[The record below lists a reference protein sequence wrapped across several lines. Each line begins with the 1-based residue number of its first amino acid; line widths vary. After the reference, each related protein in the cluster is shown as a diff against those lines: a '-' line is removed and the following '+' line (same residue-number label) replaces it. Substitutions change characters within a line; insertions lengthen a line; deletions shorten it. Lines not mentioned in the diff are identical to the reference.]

1 MSSFPDLSRYD
12 VIGLDSETT
21 GLSDRDKPVGISLSP
36 LGGDEDHYL
45 AWGHPEGNNCSLDDV
60 RDGFDRLKKNNPK
73 VTFALHNAGYD
84 MRMCRYV
91 GIDLSD
97 VRTEDTG
104 TLAALYNN
112 LEPSLSLES
121 LSQKYL
127 GRTKKDEELNA
138 WCAAAFGGKPT
149 RDAQAKNYHRAPGH
163 IVAPYAK
170 GDSRDTV
177 DLWAKVYPLVVA
189 EGLQRLFDIECQL
202 HPILLKMHMVG
213 VRVAR
218 EKAQGIRDE
227 FLREYERVLDDWTA
241 VTGGA
246 NFNGPQLPA
255 LLHKLGH
262 EVWRTDTKSK
272 KTGEFNLSA
281 PKELLEKLASQ
292 GVREARMALDLR
304 RLKHYAGTFIDNY
317 ILSNVRSGDIVHGEF
332 HPVRNERYGT
342 VSGRFSSGGS
352 LNLQNIP
359 ARDDVYAPMIRGLY
373 VPYYDGQ
380 EWVKFDYSQ
389 IEYRF
394 LAHYAGGGIMDA
406 YRRDPSQDFH
416 QMVADLTGLAR
427 SPAKTLNFALVYG
440 QGDKATA
447 AQLRITLE
455 QAQAFIREYNARAPE
470 IRELYDEAM
479 RLAGSRGY
487 IDTWGGRRSRF
498 APHPRYRGQYDRT
511 NKALNALLQGSAAD
525 LIKVAMIRVA
535 NLIDW
540 EDCILHLTVHDELD
554 FSMTPGE
561 VGDRYR
567 RQIKQAME
575 DVELRVPVLA
585 DCEVGPDWGHV
596 DEWVDPIT
604 QRISA

>member
-1 MSSFPDLSRYD
+1 
-12 VIGLDSETT
+12 
-21 GLSDRDKPVGISLSP
+21 VGISVSA
-36 LGGDEDHYL
+36 LGSDEDHYF

-60 RDGFDRLKKNNPK
+60 RDWFDELKRSNPK

-91 GIDLSD
+91 GVNLAD

-104 TLAALYNN
+104 TLAAMYNN
-112 LEPSLSLES
+112 LEPSLSLNE
-121 LSQKYL
+121 LSKKYL
-127 GRTKKDEELNA
+127 GREKQDKELNE
-138 WCAAAFGGKPT
+138 WCANAFGGKPT
-149 RDAQAKNYHRAPGH
+149 REAQAKNYHRAPGH

-177 DLWAKVYPLVVA
+177 DLYAKLYPLMVA
-189 EGLQRLFDIECQL
+189 EGLQRLFDVECQL
-202 HPILLKMHMVG
+202 HPILLQMHMVG

-227 FLREYERVLDDWTA
+227 FLREYDRVLDDWTA
-241 VTGGA
+241 ITGGS

-255 LLHKLGH
+255 MLAKMGH
-262 EVWRTDTKSK
+262 EVWRTEA
-272 KTGEFNLSA
+272 GNLSA

-292 GVREARMALDLR
+292 DVKIARMALDLR

-317 ILSNVRSGDIVHGEF
+317 ILSNVRDGDLVHGEF

-394 LAHYAGGGIMDA
+394 LAHYAGGGIMEA
-406 YRRDPSQDFH
+406 YCRDPEQDFH
-416 QMVADLTGLAR
+416 QMVADLTGLDR
-427 SPAKTLNFALVYG
+427 KPAKTLNFALVYG

-455 QAQAFIREYNARAPE
+455 EAQRFIREYNARAPE

-479 RLAGSRGY
+479 RLAGARGY

-498 APHPRYRGQYDRT
+498 ELRRDGRGYDRT

-525 LIKVAMIRVA
+525 LIKFAMIRVA
-535 NLIDW
+535 SIIDW
-540 EDCILHLTVHDELD
+540 EDCIMHLTVHDELD
-554 FSMTPGE
+554 FSMTPGD
-561 VGDRYR
+561 VGDGYR

-585 DCEVGPDWGHV
+585 DCDVGPDWGHV
-596 DEWVDPIT
+596 QEWVDPIKSKLT
-604 QRISA
+604 A